1 MEFLIQGIKF
11 QIDLFITGKDPT
23 NYMLRYCPWGSFIV
37 AQKSTRSPNVSAA
50 YSHHFAK
57 VGIFSLFSKCPIS
70 NYHIGNVK

>member
-1 MEFLIQGIKF
+1 
-11 QIDLFITGKDPT
+11 
-23 NYMLRYCPWGSFIV
+23 MLRYCPWGSFIV